1 MVNRSRS
8 TSSGRL
14 GRPARTGSDAHHQPD
29 PHEQP
34 HEHPLAPVVPSPAP
48 ARPVIAVAPP
58 FRHPL
63 APVVPSVQPAL
74 LPVIGVNDE
83 ILPACERTLQP
94 IAERA
99 QLGDHAARDALFA
112 AFQPKIMR
120 FVRRIRVPFAPGG
133 AHGLW
138 DRDDVAQE
146 AYLVFLGVIESWRP
160 AIPFGRYMLANF
172 PWRLRDAV
180 HRGIARRGIPPRSTV
195 VSMDRADWIADRSAE
210 VTESRAMIEAL
221 ASSFEPPL
229 DDVLR
234 LHILEGLSLTATADR
249 LGVSR
254 RTASRYWRA
263 IVIRLREP
271 APGLRGCQSPES

>member
-8 TSSGRL
+8 TSSD
-14 GRPARTGSDAHHQPD
+14 RPDRSADTDLPD
-29 PHEQP
+29 RMRAF
-34 HEHPLAPVVPSPAP
+34 PLSAP
-48 ARPVIAVAPP
+48 ARPQVAVPSP
-58 FRHPL
+58 FRNPL
-63 APVVPSVQPAL
+63 APISPSTQPTL
-74 LPVIGVNDE
+74 LPVIGANDE
-83 ILPACERTLQP
+83 ILPAFERTLQP

-146 AYLVFLGVIESWRP
+146 AYLVFLGVIESWSP
-160 AIPFGRYMLANF
+160 SIPFGRYMLANF

-180 HRGIARRGIPPRSTV
+180 HRGVARRGIPPRATV
-195 VSMDRADWIADRSAE
+195 VSMDRADWIADRAAQ
-210 VTESRAMIEAL
+210 VTESRATIEAL
-221 ASSFEPPL
+221 ASSFESPL

-234 LHILEGLSLTATADR
+234 LHILEGLSLTETAAR

-254 RTASRYWRA
+254 RSASRYWRA

-271 APGLRGCQSPES
+271 GRPS

>member
-1 MVNRSRS
+1 VFPPP
-8 TSSGRL
+8 
-14 GRPARTGSDAHHQPD
+14 RPT
-29 PHEQP
+29 
-34 HEHPLAPVVPSPAP
+34 
-48 ARPVIAVAPP
+48 RPVIAVAAP

-63 APVVPSVQPAL
+63 APTPPPAQPAL

-83 ILPACERTLQP
+83 ILPAFERTLQP

-99 QLGDHAARDALFA
+99 RLGDHAARDALFA
-112 AFQPKIMR
+112 AFEPKIMR

-146 AYLVFLGVIESWRP
+146 AYLVFVGVIESWSP

-180 HRGIARRGIPPRSTV
+180 HRGIARRGIPPRSSV
-195 VSMDRADWIADRSAE
+195 VSMDRAGWIADRSARE
-210 VTESRAMIEAL
+210 TESRAMIEAL

-234 LHILEGLSLTATADR
+234 LHILEGLSLTATAAR

-254 RTASRYWRA
+254 RSASRYWRA
-263 IVIRLREP
+263 IVTRLREP
-271 APGLRGCQSPES
+271 SSASGSASGSHPARSS

>member
-1 MVNRSRS
+1 MVNRFRSRS
-8 TSSGRL
+8 DT
-14 GRPARTGSDAHHQPD
+14 RPDRDRPSHARQPEPRHD
-29 PHEQP
+29 RVLEF
-34 HEHPLAPVVPSPAP
+34 PSPAP
-48 ARPVIAVAPP
+48 ARPYVAVAPP

-63 APVVPSVQPAL
+63 APVAPATQPVL
-74 LPVIGVNDE
+74 LPVIGANDE
-83 ILPACERTLQP
+83 ILPAFERTLQP

-99 QLGDHAARDALFA
+99 QGGDHAARDALFA

-120 FVRRIRVPFAPGG
+120 FVRRIRVPFGPGD
-133 AHGLW
+133 AHGVW

-146 AYLVFLGVIESWRP
+146 AYLVFLGVIESWSP

-180 HRGIARRGIPPRSTV
+180 HRGIARRGIPPRATV

-210 VTESRAMIEAL
+210 AAESRMMIETL

-229 DDVLR
+229 DAVLR
-234 LHILEGLSLTATADR
+234 LHILEGLSLTATAVR

-254 RTASRYWRA
+254 RSASRYWRA

-271 APGLRGCQSPES
+271 APGSGGSQSAGT